1 MKTDAGRVV
10 RWVALAAA
18 ALGLLVA
25 AFLAFSPA
33 FDVLGAE
40 PIVAEQR
47 EPVQQGEPKPVEPTN
62 DGAADDSAVAAA
74 GVAALAASV
83 LRKARRPE
91 RSGDRG
97 PARLHPGRGPPLR

>member
-1 MKTDAGRVV
+1 M
-10 RWVALAAA
+10 RWAALAVA

-47 EPVQQGEPKPVEPTN
+47 EPAQDGEPKPAEPTS
-62 DGAADDSAVAAA
+62 DGAGDDSAVVAA
-74 GVAALAASV
+74 GVAVTAASV
-83 LRKARRPE
+83 LRKARRAE

-97 PARLHPGRGPPLR
+97 PARRHPGRGPPLR